1 MSEMEIVHCIL
12 RSRKTAILAMGIY
25 GIYLEQ
31 LFAIYKH
38 SLTHRTMCT
47 MYTNRASNKI
57 ENMHRVP
64 CLEIELYLFRFAA
77 KVYAL
82 KQEF

>member
-1 MSEMEIVHCIL
+1 
-12 RSRKTAILAMGIY
+12 
-25 GIYLEQ
+25 
-31 LFAIYKH
+31 
-38 SLTHRTMCT
+38 MCT

-64 CLEIELYLFRFAA
+64 CPEIELYLFRFAA